1 MEIIFKK
8 ENPVIGL
15 NMIVKNEGH
24 IIRETLEKLH
34 SQINFGY
41 WVISD
46 TGSTDNT
53 CEIITEFF
61 KEKNVPGE
69 LYHDTWKDFG
79 YNRTKA
85 LEHAYNKTDYLLIF
99 DADDEICG
107 DFKLPELIFDAYH
120 FKFGNQNGCGYKRV
134 LLVNNR
140 IQWKYVGVLH
150 EYITCLKQGAC
161 YSTIEGDYYTVSGR
175 KGNRS
180 KNPDKYLHDAI
191 VLENG
196 YKEAI
201 ENNDPIYMRYAFYC
215 ANSFMDAGKHEK
227 AIEWYK
233 TTLEKGNWDQEKY
246 ISCIRMYEC
255 YLHLKQEETGFY
267 YLVKASFYDK
277 ERIEHLVPLV
287 THYVCTNMPDVAY
300 SYYALVKNFYE
311 NKYLKIDEMD
321 KLFVDTGKYK
331 FFLPYYMILVCDK
344 LKKYELGIFMFK
356 VIFTKKFL
364 FFHEW
369 WIGNMLFN
377 LQFFIDK
384 VSKEDT
390 EFFELFQQY
399 IDFLKKNDYNLKK
412 HEYMKN
418 YEKYGIILEKESIL
432 NIQPMKFSKKDCKM
446 SNKILFYVGYH
457 NEAWNYTTRIQ
468 KSLGGS
474 ETAVAYL
481 ASKFPKHFEVYVG
494 GSVQEEK
501 VGNVTYIH
509 LCNLKDFVENNCF
522 HTIIIS
528 RYISFLEIYPLASS
542 YKTFIWAHD
551 THLLRY
557 GCNLID
563 IEILEK
569 YKDRIDGCIC
579 LTEWHKSLFEQ
590 FYPMLHNK
598 IFIINNGINP
608 EMFPVNNIK
617 KSNKFIYSSCS
628 ERGLKILLNLWPT
641 ILENLPDAELVISS
655 YVPFPKHEED
665 IYLKEMIDKY
675 DSVTHLG
682 KLSPEEL
689 YKQMSTA
696 EYWLFPSTFSETSCI
711 TALEML
717 MSQVI
722 CIYYPLAGLENTVG
736 DYGIRTSQNNEIE
749 TLLNITLKQ
758 KIELKTKGKKYAESC
773 SWENRLKEWFKL
785 MFEETKVEGT
795 TVEENIVE
803 MKKEPVDLNEFTI
816 VASHNFIHNVLD
828 EYVESLRTKYTVDYV
843 VDINRLLESTPKNV
857 IIANSNNSLIEQLK
871 RLLPDSNIS
880 ILNTEPLNL
889 MNRLE
894 DIINKYRTYS
904 NIKIYD
910 YSLSNVRILLER
922 GIQNVEHLPYLYN
935 EKENHFLR
943 QLNESTEKIYD
954 FGVLMGCGAF
964 SNNIKD
970 LSIKRKHVVEHLLE
984 QGYTVNLIYAW
995 KEERDTELAK
1005 CKIILNIHGHLYINN
1020 VMLESKIFEHVRC
1033 NRLLDAGFH
1042 ILTEDSLYLENVF
1055 LDKYP
1060 NLKMIKYNSFF
1071 KIKQENDLWTN
1082 IDKLCLSKTNRKIID
1097 CFTFYNE
1104 IEMLKYRLNTLNEQV
1119 DYFVIVEATLTHAG
1133 HEKEMYFE
1141 KNKDLFATF
1150 KDKII
1155 HIVVDDFPYNKTNI
1169 SYDKNEQWVNERHQ
1183 RNCIKRG
1190 LSKLDLKEEDL
1201 IIIAD
1206 VDEIPDPCT
1215 LYKLKNSNTPLQLNR
1230 FEQDFYYYNLN
1241 CKRKEKWYHSKILSF
1256 KKYKELNVEC
1266 DHIRFLYCDSIPKGG
1281 WHLSYFGS
1289 PDFVKNKLINFA
1301 HQEYNSETYT
1311 NENEINK
1318 KIENCADLFN
1328 RNTPMDKVKIKENT
1342 YLPPMYNKYLTS
1354 YYEESKETPP
1364 YIPKKYCFIH
1374 SCNLENVGTYRLEY
1388 LINKLNTSGCIDIF
1402 EKVFIV
1408 NIGIPI
1414 ENAFGDKFEVTNY
1427 TRDIKVS
1434 EFPTINKIQEFSN
1447 ANPNDYI
1454 LYLHTKGIRYGKN
1467 HSQIND
1473 WIDMMVYFA
1482 VEQYKKCV
1490 AVLDQDIQTVGS
1502 NYLVVQSH
1510 SVPPHYS
1517 GNFWWATTNYLKTLE
1532 KLPEETF
1539 ASRNDAEFWL
1549 FKNNPRYFVCHLSN
1563 VNHYYDIYPR
1573 ERYVTCD

>member
-24 IIRETLEKLH
+24 IIKETLEKLH

-46 TGSTDNT
+46 TGSTDQT

-61 KEKNVPGE
+61 KEKDVPGE

-107 DFKLPELIFDAYH
+107 DFKLPDLIFDAYH
-120 FKFGNQNGCGYKRV
+120 FKFGNENGCGYKRV

-150 EYITCLKQGAC
+150 EYITCLKEGASF
-161 YSTIEGDYYTVSGR
+161 STIEGNYYTVSGR

-180 KNPDKYLHDAI
+180 QNPDKYLHDAI

-246 ISCIRMYEC
+246 VSCIRLYEA

-267 YLVKASFYDK
+267 YLVKASFYDN
-277 ERIEHLVPLV
+277 ERVEHLVPLI
-287 THYVCTNMPDVAY
+287 THYVCINMHKMAY
-300 SYYALVKNFYE
+300 SYYEHVKDFYE
-311 NKYLKIDEMD
+311 NKYLEMEEMD
-321 KLFVDTGKYK
+321 KLFVDTGRYK
-331 FFLPYYMILVCDK
+331 FFLPYYMILVSEK
-344 LKKYELGIFMFK
+344 LKKYETGILMYK
-356 VIFTKKFL
+356 IVFTKKFL
-364 FFHEW
+364 FFNTW
-369 WIGNMLFN
+369 WIGNILFN

-384 VSKEDT
+384 ISPEDT
-390 EFFELFQQY
+390 EFIKLFKQY
-399 IDFLKKNDYNLKK
+399 IDFLKENGYNLQK
-412 HEYMKN
+412 HECMKN
-418 YEKYGIILEKESIL
+418 YEKYGIFVEKESIL
-432 NIQPMKFSKKDCKM
+432 NIQPMKFSINDCKL
-446 SNKILFYVGYH
+446 SKKILFFTGYH
-457 NEAWNYTTRIQ
+457 YESWNYSSRMKT
-468 KSLGGS
+468 SLGGS

-481 ASKFPKHFEVYVG
+481 ASKFPKNYEIYVSG
-494 GSVQEEK
+494 AVNEEK
-501 VGNVTYIH
+501 VDNVTYIH
-509 LCNLKDFVENNCF
+509 FSNLRNLIENNCF

-528 RYISFLEIYPLASS
+528 RYISFLDNYPLASS
-542 YKTFIWAHD
+542 YKTFLWAHD
-551 THLLRY
+551 THLLAY
-557 GCNLID
+557 GCNISD
-563 IEILEK
+563 VDILEK

-579 LTEWHKSLFEQ
+579 LSQWHKSLFEQ
-590 FYPMLHNK
+590 FYPVLHNK
-598 IFIINNGINP
+598 IFIINNGINT
-608 EMFPVNNIK
+608 ELFPVNNIK

-628 ERGLKILLNLWPT
+628 ERGLKILLQLWPT

-655 YVPFPKHEED
+655 YKQFPSDAED
-665 IYLKEMIDKY
+665 ENMKTIIDKY
-675 DSVTHLG
+675 ESITHLG
-682 KLSPEEL
+682 RLSPSEL
-689 YKQMSTA
+689 YAQMSTA
-696 EYWLFPSTFSETSCI
+696 EYWLFPSIFSETSCI

-717 MSQVI
+717 MTQVI
-722 CIYYPLAGLENTVG
+722 CIYYPLAGLENTIG

-749 TLLNITLKQ
+749 ALLNITIKQ
-758 KIELKTKGKKYAESC
+758 KIDLKIKGKKYAESC
-773 SWENRLKEWFKL
+773 SWENRVKEWSHL
-785 MFEETKVEGT
+785 MFNESYSVHDN
-795 TVEENIVE
+795 NILLKKP
-803 MKKEPVDLNEFTI
+803 KKELTEFTI
-816 VASHNFIHNVLD
+816 VASHSFIHNVLD
-828 EYVESLRTKYTVDYV
+828 EYIESLRTKYTVDYV
-843 VDINRLLESTPKNV
+843 VDINKLLETNPSTV
-857 IIANSNNSLIEQLK
+857 IIVNANGSLIEQLI
-871 RLLPDSNIS
+871 RLLPNSDIC

-889 MNRLE
+889 TNRLE

-910 YSLSNVRILLER
+910 YSLSNIKILLER

-935 EKENHFLR
+935 EKENSFLR
-943 QLNESTEKIYD
+943 KLNENTEKIYD

-964 SNNIKD
+964 SKNIKD
-970 LSIKRKHVVEHLLE
+970 LSIKRKHVVEHLLAK
-984 QGYTVNLIYAW
+984 GYTVNLIYAW

-1033 NRLLDAGFH
+1033 NRLLDAGFR
-1042 ILTEDSLYLENVF
+1042 ILSEDSLYLEENFVHT
-1055 LDKYP
+1055 YP
-1060 NLKMIKYNSFF
+1060 NLKMMNYNSFF
-1071 KIKQENDLWTN
+1071 KINFDNDVWNN
-1082 IDKLCLSKTNRKIID
+1082 IDKLCLSKTKRKIID

-1104 IEMLKYRLNTLNEQV
+1104 IDMLKYRLNTLNEQV
-1119 DYFVIVEATLTHAG
+1119 DYFVLVEATLTHAG

-1141 KNKDLFATF
+1141 KNKHFFSTF

-1155 HIVVDDFPYNKTNI
+1155 HIIVDDFPYNKKNI

-1190 LSKLDLKEEDL
+1190 LSRLDLKEEDL

-1215 LYKLKNSNTPLQLNR
+1215 LYQLKSSKTTLELNR

-1241 CKRKEKWYHSKILSF
+1241 CKRQEKWYHSKILSF
-1256 KKYKELNVEC
+1256 KKYNELNLDC
-1266 DHIRFLYCDSIPKGG
+1266 DNIRFLYCDTIPKGG

-1289 PDFVKNKLINFA
+1289 PDFVKNKLIHFA

-1311 NENEINK
+1311 NENEINN
-1318 KIENCADLFN
+1318 KIKNCADLFN

-1342 YLPPMYNKYLTS
+1342 YLPPMYNKYLTN
-1354 YYEESKETPP
+1354 YYEESKENPP
-1364 YIPKKYCFIH
+1364 YISKKYCFIH

-1388 LINKLNTSGCIDIF
+1388 LINKLNTTGCIDIF
-1402 EKVFIV
+1402 EKVFII
-1408 NIGIPI
+1408 NLGIPI
-1414 ENAFGDKFEVTNY
+1414 ENDFGDKFEVTNY
-1427 TRDIKVS
+1427 TGDINVS

-1454 LYLHTKGIRYGKN
+1454 LYLHTKGIRYGRT
-1467 HSQIND
+1467 HTQIND
-1473 WIDMMVYFA
+1473 WIDMMLYFT

-1490 AVLDQDIQTVGS
+1490 AVLDQDIQVAGS
-1502 NYLVVQSH
+1502 DYLVVQSH
-1510 SVPPHYS
+1510 NVPPHYS

-1532 KLPEETF
+1532 KLPEESF
-1539 ASRNDAEFWL
+1539 VNRNDAEFWL
-1549 FKNNPRYFVCHLSN
+1549 FKNNPRYFVCHSSN
-1563 VNHYYDIYPR
+1563 VNHYYDHYPR
-1573 ERYVTCD
+1573 ERYVSCD